1 MKLVYLANSDIPSRS
16 ANSLHIMKM
25 CYEFAKLGNKVVL
38 ITLYDKKGLEKGVQ
52 DIHAFYGVENNF
64 KIIRI
69 PFLISKGRSYF
80 SLFSA
85 FLAKLQKPDIVYGRN
100 FEAIYRCMRM
110 GLTVAFEAHDYFPKS
125 CSQQTVTKFKS
136 FLTYE
141 KAVLFTVTSNSLLN
155 SFESQFEIR
164 VPTFVAHNGAN
175 ELKNVVTP
183 KAIAKNDMLNAGYI
197 GQLYGGKGME
207 IISALIKRCPD
218 VFFHIIGGFEKDI
231 EEWKQEL
238 KEHSNV
244 CFYGFVPHAETEAYR
259 QAMDVLLAPY
269 LSKVKVV
276 GGSTLDA
283 TWMTPIKLFEYMAS
297 KKAIISSSL
306 PVAKEIVENKV
317 NGVLCDPDNIEEWVA
332 ALEELKNQSFRDSLA
347 EKALETFL
355 KNLSWEARAKKI
367 SESLKKGCL

>member
-1 MKLVYLANSDIPSRS
+1 MKLVYLADSDIPSRS

-25 CYEFAKLGNKVVL
+25 CYEFAKQGNEVVL
-38 ITLYDKKGLEKGVQ
+38 ITLYNKKGLEKGVE

-100 FEAIYRCMRM
+100 FEAIYRCMKM

-125 CSQQTVTKFKS
+125 CSQQTVDKFKA
-136 FLTYE
+136 FILYE
-141 KAVLFTVTSNSLLN
+141 KTTLFTVTSYSLLD
-155 SFESQFEIR
+155 SFKTNFSINT
-164 VPTFVAHNGAN
+164 PTLVAHNGAN
-175 ELKNVVTP
+175 EVKRVVIP
-183 KAIAKNDMLNAGYI
+183 KAIAKKGLLNAGYI

-207 IISALIKRCPD
+207 IISELIKRCPD
-218 VFFHIIGGFEKDI
+218 VFFHVIGGFEKDI
-231 EEWKQEL
+231 IEWQEEL
-238 KEHSNV
+238 KDYPNV
-244 CFYGFVPHAETEAYR
+244 HFYGFVPHAETEAYR

-269 LSKVKVV
+269 LAKVKVV

-306 PVAKEIVENKV
+306 PVAKEIVENNV
-317 NGVLCDPDNIEEWVA
+317 NGVLCDPDNIEEWVT
-332 ALEELKNQSFRDSLA
+332 ALEQLKNETFRDSLA
-347 EKALETFL
+347 EKALETFS

-367 SESLKKGCL
+367 ISSLKS